1 MKDKDIQINGLTPEQ
16 VQMLDMMWSIES
28 SDDMDDWLNSLSER
42 EINLANQLKNLLMIT
57 LIDETVEDFEMA
69 RTYLQKFT
77 L

>member
-69 RTYLQKFT
+69 RIYLQKFT

>member
-42 EINLANQLKNLLMIT
+42 EINLANQLKNLLTIT

-69 RTYLQKFT
+69 RIYLQKFT

>member
-57 LIDETVEDFEMA
+57 LIDETVEDFETA

>member
-28 SDDMDDWLNSLSER
+28 SDDMEDWLNSLSER

-69 RTYLQKFT
+69 NDYLKKFQ

>member
-1 MKDKDIQINGLTPEQ
+1 MKDIEINGLTPEQ

-42 EINLANQLKNLLMIT
+42 DLQIASQLKNLLMLA
-57 LIDETVEDFEMA
+57 LIDETVEDFEVA
-69 RTYLQKFT
+69 KNYLKKYQ

>member
-1 MKDKDIQINGLTPEQ
+1 VKDKDIQINGLTPEQ

-28 SDDMDDWLNSLSER
+28 SDDMDDWLNSLSKR

-69 RTYLQKFT
+69 RIYLQKFT

>member
-1 MKDKDIQINGLTPEQ
+1 VKDKDIQINGLTPEQ

-28 SDDMDDWLNSLSER
+28 SDDMEDWLNSLSER

-69 RTYLQKFT
+69 NDYLKKFQ

>member
-1 MKDKDIQINGLTPEQ
+1 VKDKDIQINGLTPEQ

>member
-28 SDDMDDWLNSLSER
+28 SDDMDDWLNSLSKR

-69 RTYLQKFT
+69 RIYLQKFT